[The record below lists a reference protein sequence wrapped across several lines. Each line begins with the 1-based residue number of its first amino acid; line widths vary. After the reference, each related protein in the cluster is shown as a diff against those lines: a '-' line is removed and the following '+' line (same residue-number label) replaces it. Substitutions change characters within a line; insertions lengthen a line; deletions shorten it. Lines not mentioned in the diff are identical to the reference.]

1 MACSGV
7 ASGAIPPLA
16 NPDEATPAFLLR
28 YASPVLAGV
37 LFAGV
42 VAAIMST
49 VNAFL
54 NIGAAALVR
63 DFPAALGRGV
73 RNELRNGRLAT
84 LVIGAG
90 AALVAHASGSLVA
103 LLGIF
108 GWGLFAATLV
118 PALGLGLCW
127 GRGTRAAALGSMG
140 VGLGVTLLGELLGF
154 FRVYS
159 LPGGVLVSGVA
170 LAASLLTYLVISG
183 VTRQGAAPPDSD
195 LSVIIRM

>member
-1 MACSGV
+1 M
-7 ASGAIPPLA
+7 
-16 NPDEATPAFLLR
+16 
-28 YASPVLAGV
+28 
-37 LFAGV
+37 
-42 VAAIMST
+42 
-49 VNAFL
+49 
-54 NIGAAALVR
+54 
-63 DFPAALGRGV
+63 
-73 RNELRNGRLAT
+73 
-84 LVIGAG
+84 
-90 AALVAHASGSLVA
+90 A